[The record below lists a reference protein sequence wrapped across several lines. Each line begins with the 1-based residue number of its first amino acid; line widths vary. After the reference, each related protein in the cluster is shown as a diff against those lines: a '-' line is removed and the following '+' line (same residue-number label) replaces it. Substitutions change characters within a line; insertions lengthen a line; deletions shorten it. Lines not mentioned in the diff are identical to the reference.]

1 MRYIIIIFA
10 LLSVSACAGKSST
23 PHKNNDSATSGATQV
38 SGNKDDVSDEQIICR
53 LEKEIGSNKRV
64 RTCRKVSGT

>member
-10 LLSVSACAGKSST
+10 LLTVSACAGKSST
-23 PHKNNDSATSGATQV
+23 PQKNNNSATSGSTQV
-38 SGNKDDVSDEQIICR
+38 SGNTDDVSDEQIICR